1 MDSCTNLIY
10 MLGDVRELTRSL
22 LVCGAALGLFTLV
35 LAAYC
40 LASVAKLARLVREV
54 RHEG

>member
-10 MLGDVRELTRSL
+10 MLGDMRELTRSL

-40 LASVAKLARLVREV
+40 LTSVARLARLVREV
-54 RHEG
+54 RHNG